1 MKSVIFKIC
10 RKEMTILRRYIGKR
24 LNDYFAQPS
33 SLVVGSPSKSVN
45 FRNLLGEWQW
55 KRIHRQLYEE
65 QQGQWLTPVELF
77 YPFYS
82 QILAEFCVNQK
93 GLSSDQFE
101 IYELG
106 AGRGTNAIGILSHLQ
121 QRYPDTY
128 ERLNRYTLVD
138 SSPTLH
144 DLQVQTLLPSGHI
157 SKCDFLQRDLTDV
170 AESKSVL
177 ISEPSDIPTLFIGME
192 LLDNLGHDK
201 VQRDIQTRIVQNAFI
216 ENGSEIFLPLSDP
229 LLRTILLTVPSYGGK
244 FGYPI
249 WVPSVACGVLLHVS
263 QSRPNC
269 WMVLADFDFLP
280 PPDDETTVQSLR
292 STMEADGEPLVTDMK
307 GLDYPCYLN
316 SPPLCDILFP
326 TDFKKL
332 FKFSSKI
339 FPNRQVSVQKQSDF
353 FIRFGKSM
361 VQSTTSRW
369 TGYCPMIQDYYNSS
383 VLTISSKD
391 A

>member
-1 MKSVIFKIC
+1 
-10 RKEMTILRRYIGKR
+10 MTILRRYIGKR

-33 SLVVGSPSKSVN
+33 GLVVGSPSKSID

-55 KRIHRQLYEE
+55 RRIHRQLYKE

-82 QILAEFCVNQK
+82 QILAEFCVNQQA
-93 GLSSDQFE
+93 LSSVEFE
-101 IYELG
+101 IYEFG

-121 QRYPDTY
+121 QQHPDVY

-144 DLQVQTLLPSGHI
+144 NLQKQTLLPSGHL

-170 AESKSVL
+170 AESKAVL
-177 ISEPSDIPTLFIGME
+177 FSEPSNIPTLFIGME
-192 LLDNLGHDK
+192 VLDNLGHDK
-201 VQRDIQTRIVQNAFI
+201 VQRDAQTRQVQNAYV

-229 LLRTILLTVPSYGGK
+229 LLRTILLNLPSYGGK
-244 FGYPI
+244 FGHPI
-249 WVPSVACGVLLHVS
+249 WVPSVACGVLQHVS
-263 QSRPNC
+263 QSRPNS

-280 PPDDETTVQSLR
+280 CSDDDDTTVPSQR
-292 STMEADGEPLVTDMK
+292 STLEADGEPLVTDMK
-307 GLDYPCYLN
+307 GLDYSCYLN

-332 FKFSSKI
+332 QNFSKKI
-339 FPNRQVSVQKQSDF
+339 FPNKQVSFQKQSDF
-353 FIRFGKSM
+353 FIRYGKSM

-383 VLTISSKD
+383 VLTVSSKD
-391 A
+391 V